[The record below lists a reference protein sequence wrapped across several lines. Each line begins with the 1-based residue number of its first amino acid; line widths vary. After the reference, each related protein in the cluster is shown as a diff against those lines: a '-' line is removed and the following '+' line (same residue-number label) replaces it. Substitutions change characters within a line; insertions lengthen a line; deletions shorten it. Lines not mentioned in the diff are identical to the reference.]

1 MLRCVSFFYVK
12 HYVSEGFGL
21 KGMNCAILHVCQPA
35 EGMWFTL
42 HWPPVS
48 HRQKLASLVLMGCR
62 AEKERGGENVV
73 GGLLMGVW
81 RV

>member
-1 MLRCVSFFYVK
+1 
-12 HYVSEGFGL
+12 
-21 KGMNCAILHVCQPA
+21 MNFAIVHVCQPA

-81 RV
+81 GFRRYVHMCVSVCMCP